1 MLRISKIGGNVLK
14 LEGRLVGRWVELLA
28 EACKSRTFVEDG
40 VLTLDLSGV
49 TIASKEGISL
59 LQSLQDQG
67 IKCVFCSPFMKELC
81 Q

>member
-28 EACKSRTFVEDG
+28 EACRSETFGEDG

-59 LQSLQDQG
+59 LQSLRDQG
-67 IKCVFCSPFMKELC
+67 VKFVSCSPFLTELC
-81 Q
+81 K